1 MPPSFLPSVA
11 GLFNSFPGQVEQW
24 GAVIRKKDKKAPG
37 HASKDSLSTTERG
50 GSRGARGGRGGRGGP
65 GRGGA
70 AGGRGFGAR
79 GGHRDS
85 IPRAQ
90 HAPAPAPAA
99 AQQSTSDAPTQNG
112 TNGVTPDA
120 TPAPAWGDSAPDQEG
135 PGWASATETETTK
148 APSTNWAETPSAS
161 AWGADTTVNGS
172 AAASPSVQSKSLAPK
187 PAAKTP
193 ATSKLSWAQIAR
205 CARFLC
211 FSARF
216 GLNIDFFAM
225 FSAPEKPAPPPAPV
239 VPPPAPQPA
248 APAPAPT
255 QEPTPPPEPE
265 PELQP
270 EVSPEQPQENGWEEP
285 TTADQPPSWD
295 DEPQTKPSITATEP
309 WATSAEPEPVEEVHV
324 KEEDF
329 QPEVEPTPAPEP
341 APVEPPA
348 PAQPTPKEPEPVAKH
363 IAPAVQIRPTSAA
376 HRHSARFKNTDQPV
390 IMPNNFGAGLEK
402 IGMQFG
408 SLSLGGEDLDSQP

>member
-1 MPPSFLPSVA
+1 MFLSGHA
-11 GLFNSFPGQVEQW
+11 EQW
-24 GAVIRKKDKKAPG
+24 GAVTRKKDKKAPG
-37 HASKDSLSTTERG
+37 HASKDSFSTSERG

-85 IPRAQ
+85 LPRAQ
-90 HAPAPAPAA
+90 HAPAPAAA
-99 AQQSTSDAPTQNG
+99 AQQPSTSDAAPPTQNG
-112 TNGVTPDA
+112 TDGVTADA
-120 TPAPAWGDSAPDQEG
+120 ALTPAWGESAPEQDG
-135 PGWASATETETTK
+135 GGGGGWGSATDTETQV
-148 APSTNWAETPSAS
+148 APSSNWAETPSTS
-161 AWGADTTVNGS
+161 AWGAESTVNGS
-172 AAASPSVQSKSLAPK
+172 AAASPAVQSKSLAPK
-187 PAAKTP
+187 PAAKMP

-205 CARFLC
+205 CARLLLFYVR
-211 FSARF
+211 SGSDVDYF
-216 GLNIDFFAM
+216 GVI
-225 FSAPEKPAPPPAPV
+225 SAPEKTAPPPAPV
-239 VPPPAPQPA
+239 VPPPAPQTA

-270 EVSPEQPQENGWEEP
+270 EAPTEQPQEQGWEEP
-285 TTADQPPSWD
+285 TTAAQPTWD

-329 QPEVEPTPAPEP
+329 EPEVEPTPAPEP

-348 PAQPTPKEPEPVAKH
+348 PAQPTPKEPESVAKH

-390 IMPNNFGAGLEK
+390 VMPNNFGAGLEK